1 MDRMPGP
8 ELAEDRNWPSDA
20 RAAAGIAVLL
30 PGLLLAVDAAA
41 GHTHWQRVLLW
52 TALGLALLAVLWPT
66 RVRATPGVLTTRGLL
81 HHRRVRTDR
90 LLSVAWH
97 DGVAQRL
104 VLRDLDGNRLEV
116 DPRVFAAN
124 PALWHLFDQ
133 SVKVSL
139 SLGTMRDGSDPLR
152 RLARLIDRQTVRT
165 VFKISEMDHC

>member
-1 MDRMPGP
+1 MPGP
-8 ELAEDRNWPSDA
+8 KLVQDHNWAPDA
-20 RAAAGIAVLL
+20 RAAAGIAVLFS
-30 PGLLLAVDAAA
+30 GLLLAVDAVA
-41 GHTHWQRVLLW
+41 GCTHWQRVLLW
-52 TALGLALLAVLWPT
+52 TALGLTLLAVLWPT
-66 RVRATPGVLTTRGLL
+66 RVRATPGMLMTRGPL

-90 LLSVAWH
+90 LVSVAWH

-133 SVKVSL
+133 GVKVSL
-139 SLGTMRDGSDPLR
+139 SLGTLREGTDALR

-165 VFKISEMDHC
+165 VFKISDMDTA